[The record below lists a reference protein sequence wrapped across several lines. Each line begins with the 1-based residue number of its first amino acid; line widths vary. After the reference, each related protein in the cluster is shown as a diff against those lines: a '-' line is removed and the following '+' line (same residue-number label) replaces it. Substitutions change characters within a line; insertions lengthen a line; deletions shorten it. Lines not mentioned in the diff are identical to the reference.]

1 MKIFSYWQS
10 NNRQNENYFY
20 LLHVQKREINVIHSI
35 SFKNQPYFKKGANT
49 KMIFISSK
57 LPLAEIEILTP
68 NEIRNKT
75 DWFLFD
81 CQIRNKKYWK
91 DDNLYHMYNRL
102 YWYPIFYKDKL
113 YNYLMSDNYYFR
125 SNLYK
130 MMENHAQ
137 IIYMRRVK
145 NFDEIKDYD
154 REVIKQEDRI
164 LGEEDIKKMFNYFER
179 NNFKENPICEYVFG

>member
-1 MKIFSYWQS
+1 
-10 NNRQNENYFY
+10 
-20 LLHVQKREINVIHSI
+20 
-35 SFKNQPYFKKGANT
+35 
-49 KMIFISSK
+49 MIFISSNM
-57 LPLAEIEILTP
+57 PLAEIEALTP

-81 CQIRNKKYWK
+81 CQIKNKKYWK
-91 DDNLYHMYNRL
+91 DDNLYHMHNRL

-113 YNYLMSDNYYFR
+113 YNYLMSDNYYFK

-164 LGEEDIKKMFNYFER
+164 FGEEDIKNMFDYFER
-179 NNFKENPICEYVFG
+179 NNFNKNPICEYVFGQMIDNQKEVILKYIFYMNEMNIKNILCLSL

>member
-1 MKIFSYWQS
+1 
-10 NNRQNENYFY
+10 
-20 LLHVQKREINVIHSI
+20 
-35 SFKNQPYFKKGANT
+35 
-49 KMIFISSK
+49 MIFISSK
-57 LPLAEIEILTP
+57 IPLTEIESLTL

-81 CQIRNKKYWK
+81 YQIRNKKYWK
-91 DDNLYHMYNRL
+91 DNNLYHMYNRL
-102 YWYPIFYKDKL
+102 YWYPIFYKHKL

-137 IIYMRRVK
+137 IICMKRVK

-154 REVIKQEDRI
+154 REDRKTEFLEKKISKRCLITLREIILKRI
-164 LGEEDIKKMFNYFER
+164 LFVNMYLDR
-179 NNFKENPICEYVFG
+179 